1 MPEWQTTR
9 WSLVGRAALERGSP
23 GLALE
28 ELLKIYRPPI
38 LAFLKASCR
47 ARRYRMGERYHEDL
61 CQEFC
66 ANLLCNP
73 LLQRADPLRGSR
85 FRSYLTSALT
95 NFVNNDL
102 RNALA
107 RKRGGEQIE
116 AVAMAVDSLVSN
128 GLSPEEAFEGE
139 WVATVLEEAARRTCG
154 DHRLLNDLRPYL
166 LGPKEAGAWDAIA
179 KAHGMKPATVRVSMS
194 RLKSKF
200 RAQLMDVVRETV
212 GDAQGFE
219 EELAF
224 LLGK

>member
-9 WSLVGRAALERGSP
+9 WSLVGRAASEQGSP
-23 GLALE
+23 GPALD

-38 LAFLKASCR
+38 LAFLKATCR

-66 ANLLCNP
+66 ASLLCNP
-73 LLQRADPLRGSR
+73 LLQSADPSRGSR

-102 RNALA
+102 RSFMAL
-107 RKRGGEQIE
+107 KRGGGQIE
-116 AVAMAVDSLVSN
+116 AVDMAVDSLVGN

-139 WVATVLEEAARRTCG
+139 WVATVLEEAAKRACG
-154 DHRLLNDLRPYL
+154 DHGLLNDLRPYL
-166 LGPKEAGAWDAIA
+166 LGPREAGAWEAIA
-179 KAHGMKPATVRVSMS
+179 KAHGMKSATLRVSMS
-194 RLKSKF
+194 RLKRKF
-200 RAQLMDVVRETV
+200 RAQLMEVVRETV
-212 GDAQGFE
+212 GDVQDFE

>member
-1 MPEWQTTR
+1 
-9 WSLVGRAALERGSP
+9 VGRAGKEQGSP
-23 GLALE
+23 GPALE
-28 ELLKIYRPPI
+28 ELLRIYRPPI
-38 LAFLKASCR
+38 LAFLRASCR
-47 ARRYRMGERYHEDL
+47 ARKYRTGESYHEDL

-73 LLQRADPLRGSR
+73 LLQRADPSRGSR

-102 RNALA
+102 RAVMAL
-107 RKRGGEQIE
+107 KRGGELTE
-116 AVAMAVDSLVSN
+116 AADMAVDSLVSS

-154 DHRLLNDLRPYL
+154 DHILLNDLRPYL
-166 LGPKEAGAWDAIA
+166 LGPREAGAWEAIA

-212 GDAQGFE
+212 GDVQDFE